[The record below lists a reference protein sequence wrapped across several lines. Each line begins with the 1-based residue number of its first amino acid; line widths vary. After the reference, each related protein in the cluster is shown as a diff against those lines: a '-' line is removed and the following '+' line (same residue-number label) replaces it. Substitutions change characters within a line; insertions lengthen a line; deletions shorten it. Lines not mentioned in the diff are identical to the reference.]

1 MADWPQ
7 LPPEL
12 VVLIAKCLEARFD
25 ILRFRSVCSS
35 WRSSVPLPLKLKPLL
50 PTNLPLPRRGR
61 EAPACWLA
69 KIGDATHH
77 HPVEMQLL
85 NPPWLERPPR
95 NFPKV
100 LDLTNFQVLEL
111 GHEHVRHYDVSIDPP
126 IEAHYATYRQKVVF
140 LRSSTIDSDD
150 FIMFSMFGI
159 SALLRSGE
167 KEWIVLE
174 NVSCLEDIISFN
186 GKFYAIDENGRTIA
200 IDQSLNVSFLPHVEC
215 FRASRCRK
223 FLVKS
228 VNNLLFLEMFWEAG
242 KVVPVRVLRMN
253 EEEHKWDEM
262 DSLSLR
268 DQILFMGFHEAISA
282 PASEFGWVRGNLIL
296 YPENLSDYP
305 GYGNHEYGIGYTYML
320 VFDLETG
327 TASRLENCPAYRNLF
342 WPAPEWV
349 TSSTEVIS
357 NSTHSITS
365 ATSESE
371 CTYLEPDLAI
381 SPTANTLKTVTSSA
395 SKEVGTEHP
404 SPSSKC
410 SFEFCFFQ
418 NQ

>member
-1 MADWPQ
+1 MAGSYWSQ

-35 WRSSVPLPLKLKPLL
+35 WRSSAPLPPKLNPLL

-61 EAPACWLA
+61 KAPACWLA
-69 KIGDATHH
+69 KIRDATHH

-95 NFPKV
+95 KFPKV

-111 GHEHVRHYDVSIDPP
+111 GHEHVGHYDVSVDHP

-174 NVSCLEDIISFN
+174 N
-186 GKFYAIDENGRTIA
+186 
-200 IDQSLNVSFLPHVEC
+200 C

-228 VNNLLFLEMFWEAG
+228 VDNLLFLEMFWEAG

-253 EEEHKWDEM
+253 EEEH
-262 DSLSLR
+262 
-268 DQILFMGFHEAISA
+268 ILFMGFHEAISA
-282 PASEFGWVRGNLIL
+282 PASEFGWGRGNLIF

-320 VFDLETG
+320 VFDLET
-327 TASRLENCPAYRNLF
+327 
-342 WPAPEWV
+342 APEWV

-395 SKEVGTEHP
+395 SKEVGTERP
-404 SPSSKC
+404 FPSSKW
-410 SFEFCFFQ
+410 SFKFCFF
-418 NQ
+418 

>member
-1 MADWPQ
+1 MADWSQ

-35 WRSSVPLPLKLKPLL
+35 WRSSAPLPPKLNPLL
-50 PTNLPLPRRGR
+50 PTNRPLPRRGR
-61 EAPACWLA
+61 KAPACWLA
-69 KIGDATHH
+69 KIRDATHH

-95 NFPKV
+95 KFPKV

-111 GHEHVRHYDVSIDPP
+111 GHEHVGHYDVSVDHP

-186 GKFYAIDENGRTIA
+186 GKFYAIDGNGRTIA
-200 IDQSLNVSFLPHVEC
+200 IDQSLIVSFLPHVEC

-228 VNNLLFLEMFWEAG
+228 VDNLLFLEMFWEAG
-242 KVVPVRVLRMN
+242 K
-253 EEEHKWDEM
+253 KSTSGM

-282 PASEFGWVRGNLIL
+282 PASEFGWGRGNLIF

-327 TASRLENCPAYRNLF
+327 TASRLENCPA
-342 WPAPEWV
+342 
-349 TSSTEVIS
+349 
-357 NSTHSITS
+357 
-365 ATSESE
+365 
-371 CTYLEPDLAI
+371 
-381 SPTANTLKTVTSSA
+381 
-395 SKEVGTEHP
+395 
-404 SPSSKC
+404 
-410 SFEFCFFQ
+410 
-418 NQ
+418 

>member
-1 MADWPQ
+1 MADWSR
-7 LPPEL
+7 LLPEL
-12 VVLIAKCLEARFD
+12 VVLIAKCLEARLD

-35 WRSSVPLPLKLKPLL
+35 WRSSVPLPPKLNPLL

-61 EAPACWLA
+61 
-69 KIGDATHH
+69 DATDHH
-77 HPVEMQLL
+77 RVEMQLL

-111 GHEHVRHYDVSIDPP
+111 GHEHVGHYDVSIDHP
-126 IEAHYATYRQKVVF
+126 IEAHYATYRLKVVF

-150 FIMFSMFGI
+150 FIMFSI
-159 SALLRSGE
+159 

-174 NVSCLEDIISFN
+174 NVGCLGDIISFN
-186 GKFYAIDENGRTIA
+186 GKFYAIDGNGRTIA
-200 IDQSLNVSFLPHVEC
+200 IDQSLNV
-215 FRASRCRK
+215 RCRK

-228 VNNLLFLEMFWEAG
+228 VDNLLFLEMFWEAG
-242 KVVPVRVLRMN
+242 NVV
-253 EEEHKWDEM
+253 H

-268 DQILFMGFHEAISA
+268 DRILFMGFHEAISA
-282 PASEFGWVRGNLIL
+282 PASEFGWGRGNLIF

-305 GYGNHEYGIGYTYML
+305 GFGNHEYGIWYKYML

-342 WPAPEWV
+342 WPPPEWV

-357 NSTHSITS
+357 NSAHSITS
-365 ATSESE
+365 ATSKSE

-381 SPTANTLKTVTSSA
+381 SPTANTLKIVTSSA
-395 SKEVGTEHP
+395 SKEVGTEHL

-410 SFEFCFFQ
+410 SFKFCFF
-418 NQ
+418 

>member
-1 MADWPQ
+1 MADWFQ

-12 VVLIAKCLEARFD
+12 VVLVAKCLEARFD

-35 WRSSVPLPLKLKPLL
+35 WRSSVPLPPKLNPLL

-61 EAPACWLA
+61 GEWSLSYISVNTLYLIRSSRANQTEAPACWLA
-69 KIGDATHH
+69 KIRDATHH
-77 HPVEMQLL
+77 HRVEMQLL

-111 GHEHVRHYDVSIDPP
+111 GHEHVGHYDVSIDHP

-140 LRSSTIDSDD
+140 LWSSTIDSDD
-150 FIMFSMFGI
+150 FIMFSVFGI
-159 SALLRSGE
+159 SAVLRSGE
-167 KEWIVLE
+167 KEWTVLE
-174 NVSCLEDIISFN
+174 NSVS
-186 GKFYAIDENGRTIA
+186 A
-200 IDQSLNVSFLPHVEC
+200 LPDAE
-215 FRASRCRK
+215 SSW
-223 FLVKS
+223 LS
-228 VNNLLFLEMFWEAG
+228 PLLFLEMFWEAG
-242 KVVPVRVLRMN
+242 KVVRVRVLRMN

-268 DQILFMGFHEAISA
+268 DRILFMGFHEAVSA
-282 PASEFGWVRGNLIL
+282 PASEFGWGRGNLIF

-305 GYGNHEYGIGYTYML
+305 GFGNHEYGIWYTYML

-342 WPAPEWV
+342 WPPPEWV

-365 ATSESE
+365 ATSKSE

-410 SFEFCFFQ
+410 SFKFCFF
-418 NQ
+418 

>member
-1 MADWPQ
+1 
-7 LPPEL
+7 
-12 VVLIAKCLEARFD
+12 
-25 ILRFRSVCSS
+25 
-35 WRSSVPLPLKLKPLL
+35 
-50 PTNLPLPRRGR
+50 
-61 EAPACWLA
+61 
-69 KIGDATHH
+69 
-77 HPVEMQLL
+77 MQLL

-111 GHEHVRHYDVSIDPP
+111 GHEHVGHYDVSIDHP
-126 IEAHYATYRQKVVF
+126 IEAHYATYRLKVVF

-159 SALLRSGE
+159 SAVLRSGE
-167 KEWIVLE
+167 KNGL
-174 NVSCLEDIISFN
+174 CLKMWS
-186 GKFYAIDENGRTIA
+186 G
-200 IDQSLNVSFLPHVEC
+200 
-215 FRASRCRK
+215 RASRCRK

-228 VNNLLFLEMFWEAG
+228 VDNLLFLEMFWEAG
-242 KVVPVRVLRMN
+242 NVVRVRVLRMN

-268 DQILFMGFHEAISA
+268 DRILFMGFHEAISA
-282 PASEFGWVRGNLIL
+282 PASEFGWGRGNLIF

-305 GYGNHEYGIGYTYML
+305 GFGNHEYGIWYKYML

-342 WPAPEWV
+342 WPPPEWV

-357 NSTHSITS
+357 NSAHSITS
-365 ATSESE
+365 ATSKSE

-381 SPTANTLKTVTSSA
+381 SPTANTLKIVTSSA
-395 SKEVGTEHP
+395 SKEVGTEHL

-410 SFEFCFFQ
+410 SFKFCFF
-418 NQ
+418 